1 MADAGEVNDRS
12 GIQVIARAAAIL
24 RVLKDQ
30 QDGLSLGQIADR
42 VGLPRSTVQRIV
54 GALQTERLVMAAS
67 PEGGI
72 RLGPELRSL
81 ADSAR
86 IDLVELIRPYLQDL
100 SRETEETVD
109 LAVLRGDRL
118 IFIDQIPGTQR
129 LRAVSSVG
137 EVFPLTTTANGK
149 ACLGLMTDDD
159 VRRIAAQEWAQ
170 EGVTRDPGAFL
181 GEIGKIRKTG
191 LAYDLDD
198 HTDGI
203 SAVGIAFKDLQG
215 GICAISVPVPST
227 RFQARR
233 RELSDAVTRLQGRI
247 QRLLQTLKA

>member
-1 MADAGEVNDRS
+1 MSDTGEVNDRS

-24 RVLKDQ
+24 RALKDRRE
-30 QDGLSLGQIADR
+30 GLSLGQIAER

-54 GALQTERLVMAAS
+54 AALQTERLVMAAG

-72 RLGPELRSL
+72 RLGPELQAL
-81 ADSAR
+81 ANAAR
-86 IDLVELIRPYLQDL
+86 IDLAELIRPHLQDL

-149 ACLGLMTDDD
+149 ASLALLDDD
-159 VRRIAAQEWAQ
+159 EILRVAAAEWAR
-170 EGVTRDPGAFL
+170 EGVDGDPGTLLA
-181 GEIGKIRKTG
+181 EIRTIRKSG
-191 LAYDLDD
+191 VAFDIDE
-198 HTDGI
+198 HSAGI
-203 SAVGIAFKDLQG
+203 SAVGIAFRDAPG
-215 GICAISVPVPST
+215 GIYAISIPTPST
-227 RFQARR
+227 RFESRR
-233 RELSDAVTRLQGRI
+233 RELTEALMQLSGRI
-247 QRLLQTLKA
+247 ARILSTLR